1 MEAGTNG
8 DQLCNWCKHHSL
20 YCLWPPESVH
30 QKSCNHCAARKMVCL
45 VQGEWVSKRK
55 HWEPSEKGKSCSHK
69 KLRLKWSHMLS
80 QKAVGMVDRKH
91 GVSKISFTLLGLNDS
106 MEENNELLR
115 EQNGY
120 LKRIVLSLDGG
131 LVPGEEEVLV
141 EEDSIMRE

>member
-1 MEAGTNG
+1 
-8 DQLCNWCKHHSL
+8 
-20 YCLWPPESVH
+20 
-30 QKSCNHCAARKMVCL
+30 
-45 VQGEWVSKRK
+45 
-55 HWEPSEKGKSCSHK
+55 
-69 KLRLKWSHMLS
+69 MLS